1 MKDFLD
7 QFIPALVTG
16 IIGLGAVIMEKRK
29 KRAEVQ
35 QVESDA
41 IQAMQNAY
49 KTFVADLNG
58 NYNELKLKI
67 EKLEAEV
74 LEWKQKYYELKKD
87 INNIDTDEN

>member
-1 MKDFLD
+1 MKDFFE
-7 QFIPALVTG
+7 QFMPALITG
-16 IIGLGAVIMEKRK
+16 IIGLGAFINEKRK

-67 EKLEAEV
+67 EKLEAEI
-74 LEWKQKYYELKKD
+74 LEWKKKYYELKKD
-87 INNIDTDEN
+87 INNIEHED